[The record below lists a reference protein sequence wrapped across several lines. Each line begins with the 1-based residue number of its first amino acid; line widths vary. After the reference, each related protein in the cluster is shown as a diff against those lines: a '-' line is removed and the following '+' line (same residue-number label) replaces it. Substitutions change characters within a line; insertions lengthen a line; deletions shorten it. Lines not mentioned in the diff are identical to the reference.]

1 MSSNITNSLVKFVF
15 IICGKYFLLELK
27 FHVDNLVMYS
37 CGSNHGWLEVELRKE
52 DLAKKHGT
60 ILKAE

>member
-15 IICGKYFLLELK
+15 IICGKYFLLELN

-37 CGSNHGWLEVELRKE
+37 CGSNHGWLEVELRRGE
-52 DLAKKHGT
+52 R
-60 ILKAE
+60 LKSMGPS